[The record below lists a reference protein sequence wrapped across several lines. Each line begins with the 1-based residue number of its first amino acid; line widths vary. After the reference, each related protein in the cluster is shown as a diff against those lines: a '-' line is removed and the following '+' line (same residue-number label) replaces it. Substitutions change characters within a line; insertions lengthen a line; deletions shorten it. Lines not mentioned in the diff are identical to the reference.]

1 MVAMDGWS
9 AYDVRA
15 SKNLRRLRKARG
27 MSAQGVA
34 DEAKKLGGMISQ
46 PQIAQTE
53 NGRRRLSLDNVAV
66 LARVFD
72 VSPLEFLYP
81 IEEDGFTE
89 REIRSHLVGL
99 YNLPDRDTTP
109 PIIYAQIGPLV
120 AELYERWLGREVPN
134 PEAFYPE
141 AEMPEEEFLRKL
153 ETGEIKEPEYPELT
167 PEQLQKM
174 FDEYAASPEYVEA
187 LKDELMTVKEEY
199 QEVLQRVERLEKGD
213 GGR

>member
-1 MVAMDGWS
+1 MVQVEGWS
-9 AYDVRA
+9 DDDVRA
-15 SKNLRRLRKARG
+15 AANLRRLRKARG
-27 MSAQGVA
+27 MSAQALDDATLQAGSRITRA
-34 DEAKKLGGMISQ
+34 
-46 PQIAQTE
+46 QITQTE
-53 NGRRRLSLDNVAV
+53 NGRRRLSLDNVVV

-141 AEMPEEEFLRKL
+141 AEMPEEEFLRQL
-153 ETGEIKEPEYPELT
+153 ETGEIKAPEHPELT

-187 LKDELMTVKEEY
+187 LKDELMTIKEEY
-199 QEVLQRVERLEKGD
+199 QDVLQRVERLEKGD